1 MTTKTSLFK
10 FESIDQENGSC
21 TVRFINPYGVIETGE
36 KTLDDFKEIVNVP
49 TGSFQL
55 DGTPITVQREI
66 ITNDNPNEDL
76 VYAYD
81 IPMNNDGSYISGDD
95 LVDYIAKQY
104 PFYVF
109 ESKQARKNAP
119 VRTDLN
125 QLSAQEFNI
134 ELLPESVNLS
144 LQQIK
149 DQQLNFITVARDNEL
164 NQLTCQWDGD
174 LWDAR
179 ETDSTRIT
187 NVLTMIE
194 QAQKINIPTPPA
206 IDWRTYDNKDRSLSI
221 PQLIQL
227 GASMF
232 LAQQT
237 VWAKQ
242 AQLKNAIIAAT
253 TIEQAEAINW

>member
-1 MTTKTSLFK
+1 MTTKISLFK
-10 FESIDQENGSC
+10 FETIDQENGSC

-36 KTLDDFKEIVNVP
+36 KTLDDFKEIINVP
-49 TGSFQL
+49 TGSFEL

-81 IPMNNDGSYISGDD
+81 IPINNDGNYISGDD

-134 ELLPESVNLS
+134 ELLPQSVNLS

-164 NQLTCQWDGD
+164 NRLTCQWDND

-179 ETDSTRIT
+179 ESDSTRVS
-187 NVLTMIE
+187 NVLTMIQ
-194 QAQKINIPTPPA
+194 QAQTINIPTPST
-206 IDWRTYDNKDRSLSI
+206 ISWRTYDNQDRVLTI
-221 PQLIQL
+221 EELIQL

-232 LAQQT
+232 MAQQI
-237 VWAKQ
+237 VWGKQ
-242 AQLKNAIIAAT
+242 AALKNAIVAAT
-253 TIEQAEAINW
+253 TKEEVEAIVW

>member
-36 KTLDDFKEIVNVP
+36 KTLDDFKQIVNVP
-49 TGSFQL
+49 TGSFEL
-55 DGTPITVQREI
+55 DGTPVTVQREV

-81 IPMNNDGSYISGDD
+81 IPINDDGSYISGND
-95 LVDYIAKQY
+95 LIDYIAKQY
-104 PFYVF
+104 PFSVF
-109 ESKQARKNAP
+109 EFKQKRKIAP
-119 VRTDLN
+119 KRTDLD

-134 ELLPESVNLS
+134 ELISRPINQD
-144 LQQIK
+144 LQTVK
-149 DQQLNFITVARDNEL
+149 DQRMNLITAARDNEL
-164 NQLTCQWDGD
+164 NQLTCQWDND

-179 ETDSTRIT
+179 EIDSTRIT

-194 QAQKINIPTPPA
+194 QAQKINISTPLTVN
-206 IDWRTYDNKDRSLSI
+206 WRTYDNKDRSLSI

-232 LAQQT
+232 LAQQI
-237 VWAKQ
+237 VWEKQ
-242 AQLKNAIIAAT
+242 TQLKNAITDAT
-253 TIEQAEAINW
+253 TIEQVEDIIW

>member
-1 MTTKTSLFK
+1 MTTKVSLFK
-10 FESIDQENGSC
+10 FERIDQENGSC

-36 KTLDDFKEIVNVP
+36 KTLDDFKEIINVP
-49 TGSFQL
+49 TGSFEL

-81 IPMNNDGSYISGDD
+81 IPINNDGTYITGDD

-109 ESKQARKNAP
+109 DSKQKRKVAP
-119 VRTDLN
+119 KRTDLD
-125 QLSAQEFNI
+125 QLSTQEFNI
-134 ELLPESVNLS
+134 EINTQPTNLD
-144 LQQIK
+144 L
-149 DQQLNFITVARDNEL
+149 DQVKEQKMNLITAARDNEL

-194 QAQKINIPTPPA
+194 QAQKINIPTPA
-206 IDWRTYDNKDRSLSI
+206 TIDWRTYDNKDRSLTI
-221 PQLIQL
+221 TQMIQL

-232 LAQQT
+232 LSQQI
-237 VWAKQ
+237 VWGKQ
-242 AQLKNAIIAAT
+242 AQLKNMVAAAT
-253 TIEQAEAINW
+253 TIEQVEAINW